1 MEIVENIKQLC
12 TQHQVTIPKLEKEL
26 GFGNG
31 TIYNWAKSSPS
42 VDKVEKVAKYFG
54 VSINRILYGFD
65 ANEFT
70 NLANIARGERTIV
83 QFAQDTGIDHNELV
97 RICLGLGYERPSLET
112 VKRIAANNAHN
123 WLFNEDKL
131 LEAAGYISERQGD
144 LIRKRIIEELVDEFD
159 EAGFTVQFEDDD
171 DVSRVHISHEDH
183 GTVSTVFL
191 HRFIENGFDML
202 EELKQK
208 YEKSD
213 DIQTIAAHHDGED
226 WTEEELE
233 EIEKF
238 KEFVRMKR
246 KLKQE

>member
-42 VDKVEKVAKYFG
+42 VDKVERVAKYFG

-97 RICLGLGYERPSLET
+97 RICLGLGYERPPLET

-123 WLFNEDKL
+123 WLFDEDKL

-144 LIRKRIIEELVDEFD
+144 LIRKRIIEELIDEFE
-159 EAGFTVQFEDDD
+159 EAGFTIRFEEDDD
-171 DVSRVHISHEDH
+171 VCRVHIFRE
-183 GTVSTVFL
+183 GQGIISTVFL
-191 HRFIENGFDML
+191 HRFIENGFDL
-202 EELKQK
+202 LDELKQK
-208 YEKSD
+208 FKND
-213 DIQTIAAHHDGED
+213 NDIQTIAAHHDGGD
-226 WTEEELE
+226 WTEEELA
-233 EIEKF
+233 EIERF
-238 KEFVRMKR
+238 KEFVRSKR
-246 KLKQE
+246 KQKE